1 MTAHRLLKILIAF
14 IGIYHLAIGFGL
26 MFSADFQRFCVAA
39 YGANFDWT
47 IRDTYYIRVIGS
59 FVFVLGSLALAA
71 ATNPMKYW
79 LFLVCYIEFFILRD
93 IHRHLYAEEL
103 YAGFAVTPFINVMT
117 SVVFA
122 IQAIAI
128 GVLVWL
134 VRGQD
139 GRVPSLPS
147 GDE

>member
-1 MTAHRLLKILIAF
+1 MTPHRLLKILIAF
-14 IGIYHLAIGFGL
+14 IGFYHLVIGCGL
-26 MFSADFQRFCVAA
+26 MFSSDFQKICVTM
-39 YGANFDWT
+39 YGASFEWG

-71 ATNPMKYW
+71 STNPLKYW

-103 YAGFAVTPFINVMT
+103 YAGFAVTPFVNAMT

-122 IQAIAI
+122 VQAIAI

-134 VRGQD
+134 NRKQ
-139 GRVPSLPS
+139 
-147 GDE
+147 EK